1 MPASSILLFCSE
13 PLVRT
18 ILTETLEA
26 NGYIVLPVG
35 DLGSAVDRL
44 RECKPD
50 LLIIRTYVDRMPGH
64 DAARYLRTKRP
75 GMRVLMASGL
85 LDDDRLNFRESIHGI
100 EVFPKPFTAADLLE
114 KVHEV
119 LSTTVPSSGRQ
130 TQS

>member
-1 MPASSILLFCSE
+1 MHAASILLFCSE

-26 NGYIVLPVG
+26 HGYTVLPVG

-114 KVHEV
+114 KVREV
-119 LSTTVPSSGRQ
+119 LSTTVPSSGQQ

>member
-1 MPASSILLFCSE
+1 MHASSILLFCSE

-26 NGYIVLPVG
+26 NGYTVLPVG

-119 LSTTVPSSGRQ
+119 LSTTVPSSG
-130 TQS
+130 

>member
-1 MPASSILLFCSE
+1 MHAASILLFCSE

-26 NGYIVLPVG
+26 NGYTVLPVG

-44 RECKPD
+44 REVKPD

-114 KVHEV
+114 KVREV

>member
-1 MPASSILLFCSE
+1 MNTSSILLFCSE
-13 PLVRT
+13 PLVRS

-26 NGYIVLPVG
+26 NGYTVFPVG

-44 RECKPD
+44 REVKPD

-85 LDDDRLNFRESIHGI
+85 IDDDRLNFRESLHGI

>member
-1 MPASSILLFCSE
+1 MYAASILLFCSE

-26 NGYIVLPVG
+26 NGYTVFPVG

-44 RECKPD
+44 REVKPD

-100 EVFPKPFTAADLLE
+100 EVFPKPFTATDLLE

-119 LSTTVPSSGRQ
+119 LSTTAPSSGQQ

>member
-1 MPASSILLFCSE
+1 MNATILLFCSE
-13 PLVRT
+13 PLVRS
-18 ILTETLEA
+18 ILTETLQ
-26 NGYIVLPVG
+26 NRGYVVLPVG
-35 DLGSAVDRL
+35 DLGTAVDRL
-44 RECKPD
+44 RDTRPD

-85 LDDDRLNFRESIHGI
+85 LDDDRLNFRESVHGI
-100 EVFPKPFTAADLLE
+100 EVFPRPFTAIDLLQ

-119 LSTTVPSSGRQ
+119 LATPAPSSGRQ